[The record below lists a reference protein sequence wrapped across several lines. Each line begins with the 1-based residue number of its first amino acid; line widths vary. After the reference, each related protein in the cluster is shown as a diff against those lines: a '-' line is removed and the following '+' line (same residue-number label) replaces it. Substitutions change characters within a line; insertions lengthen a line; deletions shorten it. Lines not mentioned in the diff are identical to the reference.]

1 MITYVTANHMELEL
15 YSGDELVVKSADP
28 YFLAHV
34 VDKVGGMSNTVMRSP
49 FEVWTQEM
57 DACFIKLCKLV

>member
-1 MITYVTANHMELEL
+1 MITYVTADHMQLEL

-28 YFLAHV
+28 YYLAHV